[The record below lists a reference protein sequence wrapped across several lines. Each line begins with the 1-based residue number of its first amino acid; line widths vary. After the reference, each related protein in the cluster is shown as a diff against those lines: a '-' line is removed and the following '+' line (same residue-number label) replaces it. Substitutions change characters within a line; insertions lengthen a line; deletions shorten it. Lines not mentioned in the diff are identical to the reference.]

1 MPVPATGVWP
11 GAAWPMRWSSPPNRW
26 RSPCPIPPA
35 RRRLLIADLH
45 LGKGNVLRAAGIPV
59 PSGGTGHDLARLGTL
74 LETTGAGQLWVL
86 GDFLHG
92 PRQPRVEALWRA
104 FLAAHPE
111 CSCSVIAGNHDR
123 ALVPDAAGVVHLPDD
138 VSDGPF
144 RFRHMPLEATDPDG
158 AHVICGHVHPVVRLP
173 GLPGRYPALAL
184 EHPAGVLGLHWR
196 LVAGGRPQLDRLCPW
211 RAGGAGPGS
220 AERAC
225 RRCLTPAAGRPVR
238 RSRALPRAGDWPTM
252 QSPRR

>member
-1 MPVPATGVWP
+1 MDESAD
-11 GAAWPMRWSSPPNRW
+11 AAIELMIAGERMCLLADRALYW
-26 RSPCPIPPA
+26 PA

-59 PSGGTGHDLARLGTL
+59 PSGGTGHDLARLATL

-138 VSDGPF
+138 VADGPF
-144 RFRHMPLEATDPDG
+144 RFRHMPLDAPDPEG

-184 EHPAGVLGLHWR
+184 DPHQSILPAFSAFTGGWLLEDDRSWIACAHGE
-196 LVAGGRPQLDRLCPW
+196 LVAQARDQR
-211 RAGGAGPGS
+211 S
-220 AERAC
+220 A
-225 RRCLTPAAGRPVR
+225 PAAD
-238 RSRALPRAGDWPTM
+238 A
-252 QSPRR
+252 

>member
-1 MPVPATGVWP
+1 M
-11 GAAWPMRWSSPPNRW
+11 
-26 RSPCPIPPA
+26 
-35 RRRLLIADLH
+35 
-45 LGKGNVLRAAGIPV
+45 
-59 PSGGTGHDLARLGTL
+59 
-74 LETTGAGQLWVL
+74 L

-184 EHPAGVLGLHWR
+184 DPHQSILPAFSAFTGGWLLEDDRSWIACAHGE
-196 LVAGGRPQLDRLCPW
+196 LVAQARDQR
-211 RAGGAGPGS
+211 S
-220 AERAC
+220 A
-225 RRCLTPAAGRPVR
+225 PAAD
-238 RSRALPRAGDWPTM
+238 A
-252 QSPRR
+252 

>member
-1 MPVPATGVWP
+1 MDESAD
-11 GAAWPMRWSSPPNRW
+11 AAIELMIAGERMCLLADRALYW
-26 RSPCPIPPA
+26 PA

-144 RFRHMPLEATDPDG
+144 RFRHMPLDAPDPDG

-184 EHPAGVLGLHWR
+184 DPHQSILPAFSAFTGGWLLGDDCSWIACAHGE
-196 LVAGGRPQLDRLCPW
+196 LVAQARDQRSG
-211 RAGGAGPGS
+211 
-220 AERAC
+220 
-225 RRCLTPAAGRPVR
+225 PAAD
-238 RSRALPRAGDWPTM
+238 A
-252 QSPRR
+252 